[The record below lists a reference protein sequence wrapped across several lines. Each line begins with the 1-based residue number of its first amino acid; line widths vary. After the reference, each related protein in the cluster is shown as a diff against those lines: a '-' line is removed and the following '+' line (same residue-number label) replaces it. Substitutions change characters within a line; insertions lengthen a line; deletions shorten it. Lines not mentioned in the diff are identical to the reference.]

1 MTTEERTDD
10 VGLAGATF
18 EDFVAVAEGRVR
30 RALVVV
36 AGPEA
41 ARDAVADALLEAWRR
56 WDRVQ
61 HMDNPVGYLYTVARR
76 RIPRRSRFALTEL
89 TERTQHP
96 AGPGTDPWVEP
107 GLLAALRAL
116 PERQRVAVYL
126 MAGCRWTATEVAE
139 LTGVAPTTVRTHL
152 DRGMARLRADLG
164 ATDEE
169 HR

>member
-1 MTTEERTDD
+1 MTLEDRTED

-18 EDFVAVAEGRVR
+18 EDFVAVAEARVR
-30 RALVVV
+30 RALVVI

-41 ARDAVADALLEAWRR
+41 ARDAVADALLEAWQR

-61 HMDNPVGYLYTVARR
+61 QMANPVGYLYTVARR
-76 RIPRRSRFALTEL
+76 RVPRRSRFDPTEL
-89 TERTQHP
+89 SDHLP
-96 AGPGTDPWVEP
+96 SPSTDHWVEP
-107 GLLAALRAL
+107 GLLVALRAL

-126 MAGCRWTATEVAE
+126 MAGCGWTATEVAD

-152 DRGMARLRADLG
+152 DRGVARLRSDLG
-164 ATDEE
+164 AADEE

>member
-1 MTTEERTDD
+1 MTLEERTEA
-10 VGLAGATF
+10 VGVGAATF

-30 RALVVV
+30 RALVVI

-41 ARDAVADALLEAWRR
+41 ARDAVADALLEAWQR

-61 HMDNPVGYLYTVARR
+61 QMANPVGYLYTVARR
-76 RIPRRSRFALTEL
+76 RVSRRSRFDLTDL
-89 TERTQHP
+89 SDHH
-96 AGPGTDPWVEP
+96 AGPSTDHWVEP

-126 MAGCRWTATEVAE
+126 MAGCRWTATEVAD

-152 DRGMARLRADLG
+152 DRGMARLRSDLG